1 MGARKKV
8 QLPYEVLINGNAR
21 MWYSIFKAMKRKEFV
36 EYPQRIRSFDDMTV
50 AEYYAYKRVA
60 RAREDDKIWEQ
71 IQKTPEGYPATQGT
85 IQQDKTQMANYCQ
98 ELAQEDRRPGMTQ
111 AEIHG
116 KIEPQKEAKEMKL
129 RAYVAKT
136 DEDAASYAV
145 DFMGKTYPVN
155 PGQKE
160 IAIDGV
166 IFAIEGAEAP
176 AKEAEPKTEKKT
188 SKKK

>member
-71 IQKTPEGYPATQGT
+71 IQKTTEGYPATQGT

-98 ELAQEDRRPGMTQ
+98 ELAQEEKR
-111 AEIHG
+111 
-116 KIEPQKEAKEMKL
+116 KEMTKEDTEASHWKRRKERSML
-129 RAYVAKT
+129 RTKRKT
-136 DEDAASYAV
+136 ILL
-145 DFMGKTYPVN
+145 N
-155 PGQKE
+155 R
-160 IAIDGV
+160 
-166 IFAIEGAEAP
+166 
-176 AKEAEPKTEKKT
+176 
-188 SKKK
+188 

>member
-1 MGARKKV
+1 
-8 QLPYEVLINGNAR
+8 
-21 MWYSIFKAMKRKEFV
+21 
-36 EYPQRIRSFDDMTV
+36 
-50 AEYYAYKRVA
+50 
-60 RAREDDKIWEQ
+60 
-71 IQKTPEGYPATQGT
+71 
-85 IQQDKTQMANYCQ
+85 
-98 ELAQEDRRPGMTQ
+98 
-111 AEIHG
+111 
-116 KIEPQKEAKEMKL
+116 MKL
-129 RAYVAKT
+129 KVSVAKT
-136 DEDAASYAV
+136 DDGTVSYTV